1 MILAKYEKQPAEV
14 KDYDI
19 DYAEWLGP
27 VGDTVATAVAV
38 VTSDAGPVPTLKVDS
53 VETSDTAVKLW
64 VSGGTAGVRYK
75 ITVLMTTTGIAGKT
89 RKDESELVFTVKE
102 Y

>member
-27 VGDTVATAVAV
+27 VGDTVATATTT
-38 VTSDAGPVPTLKVDS
+38 VTCDAEPVPTLLVDS
-53 VETSDTAVKLW
+53 VETSDTLVKLW
-64 VSGGTAGVRYK
+64 VSGGTGGVSYK
-75 ITVLMTTTGIAGKT
+75 VTVRMTTAGG
-89 RKDESELVFTVKE
+89 RLDESELVFKVKDR
-102 Y
+102 